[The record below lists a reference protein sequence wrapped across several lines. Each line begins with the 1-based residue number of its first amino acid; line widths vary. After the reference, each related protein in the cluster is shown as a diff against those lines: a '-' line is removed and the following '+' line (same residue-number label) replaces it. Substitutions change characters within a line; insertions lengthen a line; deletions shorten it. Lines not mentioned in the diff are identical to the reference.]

1 MIPDGC
7 DEPEVFYNI
16 YLKDSDGKTI
26 DVSGI
31 SRQTAY
37 GQIVVDEL
45 LKGDY
50 QLMVINWKDASVKA
64 DFAITTYA
72 TDEAAKIVD
81 TVGFL
86 EDDLASVLAKG
97 GVKDNED
104 LTHHN
109 RGDVESY
116 TYFNREKD
124 TVTVKVTKLEQKRDV
139 DVSFEFMTHGGFPW
153 TTL

>member
-16 YLKDSDGKTI
+16 YLKDSDGKNI

-50 QLMVINWKDASVKA
+50 QLVVINWKDASVKA
-64 DFAITTYA
+64 DFSLTTYA
-72 TDEAAKIVD
+72 SDEAAKIVD
-81 TVGFL
+81 TIGYL
-86 EDDLASVLAKG
+86 SDDLSTVIAKG
-97 GVKDNED
+97 EKDNED

-109 RGDVESY
+109 AGDVESY
-116 TYFNREKD
+116 TYFNREKE
-124 TVTVKVTKLEQKRDV
+124 TVTVKVTKLE
-139 DVSFEFMTHGGFPW
+139 
-153 TTL
+153 